1 MVSGTP
7 QEEDPDLGRVETS
20 KSGDKGHIKT
30 ILNTGI
36 EGGEDNIET
45 IAQVISPSGKEINV
59 PLTLSGLGVYE
70 GDFVLEEEGNYLI
83 NVVQYKDG
91 KVILS
96 KESAIVS
103 SYSDEYD
110 AFLKSGEVIN
120 TVVSNA
126 NGEVWDNIHDILKI
140 KLLGAKEYIGYTLPL
155 LILIIIILLIDITI
169 RRLQFG
175 SFIRA
180 ITQKSSAGVEMVR
193 DVYTTRVKPKVF
205 KPESEEKQ
213 KVAKTDKKVKE
224 KKDFGKEAEE
234 KKPTTSVSSLLE
246 VKETKGRKKL

>member
-1 MVSGTP
+1 
-7 QEEDPDLGRVETS
+7 
-20 KSGDKGHIKT
+20 
-30 ILNTGI
+30 
-36 EGGEDNIET
+36 
-45 IAQVISPSGKEINV
+45 
-59 PLTLSGLGVYE
+59 
-70 GDFVLEEEGNYLI
+70 
-83 NVVQYKDG
+83 
-91 KVILS
+91 
-96 KESAIVS
+96 
-103 SYSDEYD
+103 
-110 AFLKSGEVIN
+110 
-120 TVVSNA
+120 
-126 NGEVWDNIHDILKI
+126 
-140 KLLGAKEYIGYTLPL
+140 LPL

-180 ITQKSSAGVEMVR
+180 ITQKSFAGVEMVR